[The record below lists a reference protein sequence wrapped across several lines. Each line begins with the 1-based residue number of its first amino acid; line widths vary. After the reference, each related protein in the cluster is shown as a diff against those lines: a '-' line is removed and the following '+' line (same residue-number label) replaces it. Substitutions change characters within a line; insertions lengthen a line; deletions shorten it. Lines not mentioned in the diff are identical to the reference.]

1 MKEARDFPYIIVSRK
16 AEAALREK
24 NPWVYAEEIRERSAD
39 FENGSLVD
47 VFSDKMSY
55 LGSGLY
61 SAFSKIAI
69 RILSDNAN
77 EKFDAAFWKRRI
89 QYALAY
95 RKTVLLDEEFL
106 CCRLIYGEAD
116 GFPGLTVDRFHHY
129 LVSQVLFF
137 GTEKIKDL
145 LYKELISQLEEMGE
159 EIWGIYER
167 NDSSLRTKEG
177 LDRYDGWYKGLPY
190 KEADEEEIVEN
201 GIRFIVNFKDGQ
213 KTGYFLD
220 QKFNRQAVSVIAR
233 NKTVLDCCTHTG
245 SFALNAV
252 KAGAKHVTAVDISYA
267 ALNLAKRHAEING
280 FSERMDFIQADIF
293 DLFTDRKD
301 ELHYKYDFIILDPPA
316 FTKSRRTIAQA
327 EKGYREINRR
337 AMQYLPRGG
346 YLATCS
352 CSHFMDR
359 ARFENMLKKAADDA
373 NVQLKQIECRQQG
386 KDHPILWN
394 APETDYLKF
403 YLFQIL

>member
-1 MKEARDFPYIIVSRK
+1 MKETREFPYVTVSRK

-47 VFSDKMSY
+47 VLSDKMSY
-55 LGSGLY
+55 LGTGLY
-61 SAFSKIAI
+61 SASSKIAI

-77 EKFDAAFWKRRI
+77 EKFDEAFWKRRI

-95 RKTVLLDEEFL
+95 RKTVLLDEEFS

-116 GFPGLTVDRFHHY
+116 GFPGVTIDRFNHY
-129 LVSQVLFF
+129 LVSQVLFY

-145 LYKELISQLEEMGE
+145 LYRELISQLEEMGE

-177 LDRYDGWYKGLPY
+177 LERYDGWYKGLPY

-201 GIRFIVNFKDGQ
+201 GIRFIVDFKDGQ

-220 QKFNRQAVSVIAR
+220 QKFNRQAVSIIAR

-245 SFALNAV
+245 SFALNAA

-267 ALNLAKRHAEING
+267 ALNMANRHAKING
-280 FSERMDFIQADIF
+280 LSDQMDFIQADIF
-293 DLFTDRKD
+293 DLFTNRKD

-316 FTKSRRTIAQA
+316 FTKSRKTIAQA

-337 AMQYLPRGG
+337 AMQMLPRGG

-359 ARFENMLKKAADDA
+359 ARFENMLKKAAADA